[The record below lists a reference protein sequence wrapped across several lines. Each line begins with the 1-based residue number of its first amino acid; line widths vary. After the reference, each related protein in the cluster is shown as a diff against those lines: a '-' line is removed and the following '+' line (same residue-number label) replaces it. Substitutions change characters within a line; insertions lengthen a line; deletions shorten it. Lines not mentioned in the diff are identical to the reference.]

1 MRMKP
6 NSNIIPRL
14 KLVMA
19 SSRKRSDSQKELDRN
34 VAQKVRTT
42 LQAGAKLTPE
52 SFRQDWVDD
61 GYSTRLV

>member
-1 MRMKP
+1 MTSMYWHFLHENEAKLEH
-6 NSNIIPRL
+6 NPRL

-19 SSRKRSDSQKELDRN
+19 SSRKRSDSQKELDRK

-52 SFRQDWVDD
+52 S
-61 GYSTRLV
+61 LVESG